1 MVAGKVLDRL
11 DGYVGLAIAF
21 CMGFV
26 VGIRYPDT
34 AVVWPA
40 IGIGVCALA
49 KLLIYQA
56 GRRQQGG
63 GTDERASG

>member
-21 CMGFV
+21 CMGLV

-49 KLLIYQA
+49 KLVIYQA
-56 GRRQQGG
+56 GRRQQDSA
-63 GTDERASG
+63 TDEQASR